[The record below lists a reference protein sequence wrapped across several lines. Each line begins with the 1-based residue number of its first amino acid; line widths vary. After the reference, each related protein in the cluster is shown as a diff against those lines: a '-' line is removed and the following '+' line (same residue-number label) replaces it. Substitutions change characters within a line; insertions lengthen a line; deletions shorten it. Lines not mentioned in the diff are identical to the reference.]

1 MDCFPDPD
9 SNNHSWNIHST
20 CAPQPYDDDDYDD
33 DHDDDYEDEYDD
45 VRFLTKSYFLGL
57 RIEFNYSSVEGAFEF
72 ESIYMKLNKDL
83 DITLFSGLLLSFV
96 ASIPCY
102 LFG

>member
-1 MDCFPDPD
+1 MLHIYALFTKQVNDVP
-9 SNNHSWNIHST
+9 
-20 CAPQPYDDDDYDD
+20 AADDDDDD
-33 DHDDDYEDEYDD
+33 NDDNDD
-45 VRFLTKSYFLGL
+45 IRFLTKSYFLGL

-83 DITLFSGLLLSFV
+83 DITLFSGLLLSFL
-96 ASIPCY
+96 ASNPRY